1 MRPEGHIPLSRDCY
15 CAVIRKMLCDVEYAF
30 NKNVLQ
36 CEEIFCLPS

>member
-15 CAVIRKMLCDVEYAF
+15 CAMVRRKLRDVENAF

-36 CEEIFCLPS
+36 CEEISYLPS